1 MDLIVKEERVKNK
14 KGLVSVPANMS
25 SIMSSIINV
34 IICCP
39 DM

>member
-14 KGLVSVPANMS
+14 NGFVSVSANMS
-25 SIMSSIINV
+25 SIMSSRIIV